1 MLRVY
6 NNNNN
11 NRTKYGIVM
20 DELIVWQ
27 LLTHLEELIIVIQ
40 RRVLSRHTL
49 APRERFSARI
59 GKEKRGYDC
68 YSLPKPPN
76 PDNLTTR

>member
-11 NRTKYGIVM
+11 NRTKYVM

-27 LLTHLEELIIVIQ
+27 LLTYLEELIIVIQ

-49 APRERFSARI
+49 APRERFSARN